1 MWLSSC
7 ITYRIGRQGWG
18 ASPLAGLMSVLQTAW
33 NLLCTVW
40 IWNDLFVGGSDL
52 LPSAPCRP
60 PLPLGSSGEPLVSL
74 GLVAG
79 YPADVLWSYEWLLSF
94 KRGEFYWQP
103 HGSGGGHTGQNLS
116 LFVFLDE
123 VGSKGDWEY
132 WSQYWLL
139 LYSESHLPRPSVAY
153 RTCPSGS
160 RAGWLTP
167 LDEGLSP
174 WHISSCPS
182 LIWDSFWRRWC
193 VHTSGRA
200 VIFQS
205 FWSQCLFT
213 LLNYWGLQWVLV
225 SAGYIYW
232 YLSYNRDQQTLAYGP
247 SLAHDCFFVKKN
259 LVEHSQV
266 HLFMYC
272 LWFFRA
278 SLVAQMV
285 KDWETCVWSLGWE
298 DSLGGGHG
306 NTL

>member
-1 MWLSSC
+1 MICLWEDQTC
-7 ITYRIGRQGWG
+7 YPQHH
-18 ASPLAGLMSVLQTAW
+18 AGHPCPWEAQE
-33 NLLCTVW
+33 NLLFLWGWLQVTLQMCFEVMNDFYLSKEGNFIDNLMAVVVATLDK
-40 IWNDLFVGGSDL
+40 IWVF
-52 LPSAPCRP
+52 
-60 PLPLGSSGEPLVSL
+60 
-74 GLVAG
+74 
-79 YPADVLWSYEWLLSF
+79 F
-94 KRGEFYWQP
+94 F
-103 HGSGGGHTGQNLS
+103 
-116 LFVFLDE
+116 FLDE